1 MSVSAYEF
9 HSCMCLVCGIATI
22 EIKLDALNKIAIS
35 KIIWLM
41 KRFIVDLHN
50 FFLTLVIDFF

>member
-1 MSVSAYEF
+1 MFVSTGEF
-9 HSCMCLVCGIATI
+9 YYCIYPISGKATI

-35 KIIWLM
+35 KILWLM

-50 FFLTLVIDFF
+50 FF

>member
-1 MSVSAYEF
+1 MTVPAYEF

-35 KIIWLM
+35 KILWLM

-50 FFLTLVIDFF
+50 FF